1 MERCYYLLQAAL
13 YSAGDE
19 LLKLCSSFIG
29 DVLDAGSI
37 FSITDF
43 AVEHKFALLLK
54 QCLTFIEANAKAVIF
69 AVGLFLYN

>member
-1 MERCYYLLQAAL
+1 MMCWMPIASLALLH
-13 YSAGDE
+13 
-19 LLKLCSSFIG
+19 
-29 DVLDAGSI
+29 
-37 FSITDF
+37 DF